1 MIDFV
6 GKKKI
11 FFSVSI
17 LLLIASI
24 VVSFFPGVKLD
35 IQFRGG
41 AILTYEYEGELS
53 KEDVQKTLSQNT
65 SERVSVQESTDINT
79 QKKNLVVSITSGESL
94 TEDEAA
100 AITKSLQDAYKDND
114 IKSVG
119 TSNVDPTMGRE
130 FFAKCL
136 VAVAF
141 AALLMIVYI
150 GFRFRKIGGWSA
162 GCMAVVALLHDAM
175 IVYAVNVIFGF
186 SISDSFMAVV
196 LTIIG
201 YSINSTIVV
210 YDRVRE
216 NKRLYG
222 RKLSTAELVNKSINQ
237 SLRRACNTTLTTLIA
252 LVTMLVVGFIF
263 HVDTIVSFVL
273 PMIAGMISG
282 FYTSL
287 CLSGPLW
294 VTWQEYKAKK
304 KASKTAIAE

>member
-100 AITKSLQDAYKDND
+100 AITKSLQDAYKDNG

-252 LVTMLVVGFIF
+252 LVTMLVVGFVF
-263 HVDTIVSFVL
+263 HVDTIVAFVL

-304 KASKTAIAE
+304 KASKTASAE

>member
-53 KEDVQKTLSQNT
+53 KEDVQKPLSQNT
-65 SERVSVQESTDINT
+65 SERLSVQVSTDVNT

-237 SLRRACNTTLTTLIA
+237 S
-252 LVTMLVVGFIF
+252 
-263 HVDTIVSFVL
+263 
-273 PMIAGMISG
+273 
-282 FYTSL
+282 
-287 CLSGPLW
+287 
-294 VTWQEYKAKK
+294 
-304 KASKTAIAE
+304 